1 VAQKGKN
8 LMARLLR
15 FALLLLV
22 LCSPAAFAKS
32 KLMTPA
38 SQQEPKPAEGKA
50 LVVFMRPSFY
60 GGAISSSIYDA
71 PDGGTTF
78 LGVLK
83 YKDKVAVQMDPGVHR
98 LMVIAENADFL
109 DATFEA
115 GKTYYVL
122 VKARPGVW
130 KARFSLIPVHNKA
143 DAEYS
148 LQMPDFAEWTKG
160 TSFVEKTGEA
170 DAWYEENKV
179 SVEEKKT
186 DYLVKWNKMLPEER
200 AELVLNAEDGV

>member
-1 VAQKGKN
+1 
-8 LMARLLR
+8 MARLLR

-38 SQQEPKPAEGKA
+38 SEQEPKPAEGKA

-109 DATFEA
+109 DAMFEA

>member
-1 VAQKGKN
+1 
-8 LMARLLR
+8 MARLLR

-38 SQQEPKPAEGKA
+38 SEQEPKPAEGKA

-170 DAWYEENKV
+170 DAWYEDNKV

-186 DYLVKWNKMLPEER
+186 DYLV
-200 AELVLNAEDGV
+200 